1 MEIVALES
9 DGKQIKWSGKGIK
22 RTEIVQKIFFHF
34 FDYGVVICD
43 SDYNGERVALFSVQR

>member
-43 SDYNGERVALFSVQR
+43 SD